1 MPGVGPL
8 LASSHAQYH
17 TPWNP
22 CAAPDQPTRPA
33 GWLAASVACGLG
45 VLGLCVYSLVPA
57 LAGTSLFV
65 APSTAIAAQS
75 QAVGSLPLQGHHAS
89 RQAPREQWSA
99 VDATRHAV
107 SGIGPLQTHDRAD
120 RSMVHW
126 NNPNKA
132 AFLGGFAMLVVA
144 AVRTLWFRAYR
155 GQQES
160 IAMVTVAGEEDC
172 GCEGGG
178 KTVMINDTTV
188 DATLLR
194 SLKVTTADGGQLPL
208 SQVTGETGKAVV
220 VFLRHLG

>member
-1 MPGVGPL
+1 M
-8 LASSHAQYH
+8 
-17 TPWNP
+17 
-22 CAAPDQPTRPA
+22 
-33 GWLAASVACGLG
+33 
-45 VLGLCVYSLVPA
+45 
-57 LAGTSLFV
+57 LF
-65 APSTAIAAQS
+65 
-75 QAVGSLPLQGHHAS
+75 
-89 RQAPREQWSA
+89 
-99 VDATRHAV
+99 
-107 SGIGPLQTHDRAD
+107 
-120 RSMVHW
+120 
-126 NNPNKA
+126 
-132 AFLGGFAMLVVA
+132 VA

-178 KTVMINDTTV
+178 QTVMINDTTV